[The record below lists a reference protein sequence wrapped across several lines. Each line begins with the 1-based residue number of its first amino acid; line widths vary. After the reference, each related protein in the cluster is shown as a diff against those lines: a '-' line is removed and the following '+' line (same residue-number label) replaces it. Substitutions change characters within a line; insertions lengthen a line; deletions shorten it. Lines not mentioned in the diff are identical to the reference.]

1 MTEQFITDQINST
14 LEADISDQLEII
26 VPKIEGTPLRIATED
41 IIPDPNQPRKTFDE
55 LAILELAASAKKY
68 GIIQSLTLRKKGDK
82 YMIVAGE
89 RRWRAATH
97 AGLHDVPAMVIEA
110 SDEQVLALQL
120 VENLQREDVPI
131 MEQAVKYRQ
140 MAEQCHMNTA
150 EIAMAVGKTEYFVR
164 QQIKL
169 TDLTPKWQTMVA
181 KQAISTKIALQIA
194 VFPSDVQ
201 KLIYENVV
209 SKEEEKAEKP
219 SIHLN
224 SNILSKYSGIFSNA
238 VFDITDTTLD
248 KKMGA
253 CTNCPFNSAS
263 YCMFPDENKHPKCNN
278 IGCFN
283 NKTSIHIKIEFEK
296 AKQDPSIVFVYKSYS
311 SMPDEVKTLKEEG
324 LEIFKMGYSD
334 DCIEMVKPKKQAPEE
349 YEQWAKRQG
358 MKKKQIQQGYAKDVK
373 KYESDIAA
381 FDKHVSTGKFKKA
394 FIVYDY
400 SDKYTGRYTWVQL
413 NEKKTTT
420 AQETQQ
426 KITSGKATLDD
437 INAERTRLQEREKR
451 YKQLDT
457 QKVQTKISEALDA
470 SEKFNKT
477 VPKAINKIDESLLVF
492 LLLQSLSYS
501 SRNKILAVMKLPDYT
516 KGNGEKFFKAINS
529 LSKQQ
534 VSFLLYQIMMDKY
547 GNNLPDTEG
556 GFMLRKM
563 AESLNI
569 VPIETFEKEQK
580 AEAEKRQLRLK
591 DRITS
596 LNDYEKKIKG
606 NSNKKPAPV
615 KQLSHKQQK
624 AA

>member
-1 MTEQFITDQINST
+1 MTEQIITDQITAT
-14 LEADISDQLEII
+14 LETSVASPQEII
-26 VPKIEGTPLRIATED
+26 VPKVEGTPLRIATAD

-55 LAILELAASAKKY
+55 LAIVELAATAKIH

-82 YMIVAGE
+82 FMIVSGE

-97 AGLHDVPAMVIEA
+97 AGIPYVPAIIIEA
-110 SDEQVLALQL
+110 TDEQVLAIQL
-120 VENLQREDVPI
+120 VENLQREDVPV

-140 MAEQCHMNTA
+140 MAEQCHMDTA
-150 EIAMAVGKTEYFVR
+150 EIALAVGKTEYFVR

-194 VFPSDVQ
+194 VFPTDVQ

-209 SKEEEKAEKP
+209 SKEDEKAEKP

-224 SNILSKYSGIFSNA
+224 SSMISKYSGILSNA
-238 VFDITDTTLD
+238 VFDITDITLD

-253 CTNCPFNSAS
+253 CTNCPFNSACYS
-263 YCMFPDENKHPKCNN
+263 LFPGENKHPQCNN
-278 IGCFN
+278 IACFN
-283 NKTSIHIKIEFEK
+283 NKTSIYIKFEFEK

-324 LEIFKMGYSD
+324 LEIFKMGYND
-334 DCIEMVKPKKQAPEE
+334 DCTEIVKPRKQSQEE

-358 MKKKQIQQGYAKDVK
+358 MKKKQIEQGYVKDVK

-381 FDKHVSTGKFKKA
+381 FDKHVSSGKFKKA

-400 SDKYTGRYTWVQL
+400 NDKFTGMYTWVQI
-413 NEKKTTT
+413 NERKTTT
-420 AQETQQ
+420 AQATQQ
-426 KITSGKATLDD
+426 KITSGKATLED

-451 YKQLDT
+451 NKQLDA
-457 QKVQTKISEALDA
+457 QKVQTKISEALEA
-470 SEKFNKT
+470 SEKFNKA
-477 VPKAINKIDESLLVF
+477 VPKSINKVDESLLIF
-492 LLLQSLSYS
+492 ILIQNLSYS
-501 SRNKILAVMKLPDYT
+501 SRNKISQVMKLPDYT

-529 LSKQQ
+529 LPKQQ
-534 VSFLLYQIMMDKY
+534 ISFLLYQIMMDKY

-591 DRITS
+591 ERITS
-596 LNDYEKKIKG
+596 LNDYEKRIKG
-606 NSNKKPAPV
+606 NATKKPASV
-615 KQLSHKQQK
+615 KQLSPKQQK